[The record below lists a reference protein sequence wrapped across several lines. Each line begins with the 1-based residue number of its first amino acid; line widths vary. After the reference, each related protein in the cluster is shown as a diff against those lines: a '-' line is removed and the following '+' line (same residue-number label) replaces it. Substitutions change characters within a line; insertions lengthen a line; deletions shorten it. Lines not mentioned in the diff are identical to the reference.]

1 MKAGNDSEPFDMLHR
16 CCERGTRGSMD
27 KVEELSQKEF
37 DTIEELF
44 KRTLQRKYGVKIE
57 MRTSNANFL
66 QKAGD
71 EGASPLLHVNG
82 DQDTGWNVAPALA
95 HVHG

>member
-1 MKAGNDSEPFDMLHR
+1 
-16 CCERGTRGSMD
+16 MD
-27 KVEELSQKEF
+27 KVEEMSQEEF

-44 KRTLQRKYGVKIE
+44 RRTLQKKNGVKIE

-71 EGASPLLHVNG
+71 ESASP
-82 DQDTGWNVAPALA
+82 TFACKWR
-95 HVHG
+95 